1 MPVKKTYPC
10 WPGVPS
16 SERFETVIRHLNWM
30 VKACMFFIPAALLPG
45 ICLLCVSWVKGKALL
60 PEIYIPQELPGYFAG
75 MLLPGTPIEATIYP
89 FLLWFFVVFSGLFL
103 FDIIICI
110 AACLWYGIQG
120 KSYKAPDCSRVV
132 PELFLIIPGL
142 SAAYLVSGAELPE
155 PPQVPAQQVL
165 QEAVENNDHDKVR
178 TILTRKNLQ
187 DAPAGEL
194 LLVQMALHNNRDL
207 PRERYERALAAK
219 HLAVKPDSV
228 EDGYLSFALEYR
240 LYGHAVSSVA
250 RQVEEG
256 RTKRTVSSLVG
267 LACAIAAMFC
277 LAFLWHRI
285 HVLRRYAK
293 HIPAQWHITGKY
305 PTIF

>member
-45 ICLLCVSWVKGKALL
+45 ICLLCVSWVKGQALL
-60 PEIYIPQELPGYFAG
+60 PEIYMPQELLGYFSG

-89 FLLWFFVVFSGLFL
+89 FLLWFFVVLSGLFL
-103 FDIIICI
+103 FDIMICI
-110 AACLWYGIQG
+110 AVCLWYGIRG
-120 KSYKAPDCSRVV
+120 RSYMAPDCSRVV
-132 PELFLIIPGL
+132 PEFFLIIPGL

-155 PPQVPAQQVL
+155 PPQLPAQQVL

-187 DAPAGEL
+187 NSPAGEL
-194 LLVQMALHNNRDL
+194 LLVQIALRNNRDL

-219 HLAVKPDSV
+219 HLAVKPDSAA
-228 EDGYLSFALEYR
+228 DGYLSFALEYR
-240 LYGHAVSSVA
+240 LYGHAVSAAA
-250 RQVEEG
+250 RQVEAG
-256 RTKRTVSSLVG
+256 RTKRTVSSFGG
-267 LACAIAAMFC
+267 LACAVAAMFC
-277 LAFLWHRI
+277 LVFLLHRI

-305 PTIF
+305 PTIS

>member
-45 ICLLCVSWVKGKALL
+45 ICLLCVSWVKGQALL
-60 PEIYIPQELPGYFAG
+60 PEIYMPQELLGYFSG

-103 FDIIICI
+103 FDIMICI
-110 AACLWYGIQG
+110 AVCLWYGIRG
-120 KSYKAPDCSRVV
+120 KSYMAPDCSRVV
-132 PELFLIIPGL
+132 PEFFLIIPGL

-155 PPQVPAQQVL
+155 PPQLPAQQVL

-187 DAPAGEL
+187 NSPAGEL
-194 LLVQMALHNNRDL
+194 LLVQIALRNNRDL

-219 HLAVKPDSV
+219 HLAVKPDSAA
-228 EDGYLSFALEYR
+228 DGYLSFALEYR
-240 LYGHAVSSVA
+240 LYGHAVSSAA

-256 RTKRTVSSLVG
+256 RTKRTVSSLGG
-267 LACAIAAMFC
+267 LACAVAAMFC
-277 LAFLWHRI
+277 LVFLLHRI

-305 PTIF
+305 PTTS

>member
-10 WPGVPS
+10 WPGIPS

-103 FDIIICI
+103 FDIMICI
-110 AACLWYGIQG
+110 TACLWYGIQG

-142 SAAYLVSGAELPE
+142 SAVFLVRGAELPE

-187 DAPAGEL
+187 NSPAGEL
-194 LLVQMALHNNRDL
+194 LLVQIALRNNRDL

-219 HLAVKPDSV
+219 HLAVKPDSAA
-228 EDGYLSFALEYR
+228 DGYLSFALEYR

>member
-45 ICLLCVSWVKGKALL
+45 ICLLCVSWVKGQALL
-60 PEIYIPQELPGYFAG
+60 PEIYMPQELLGYFSG

-103 FDIIICI
+103 FDIMICI
-110 AACLWYGIQG
+110 TACLWYGIQG

-187 DAPAGEL
+187 NSPAGEL
-194 LLVQMALHNNRDL
+194 LLVQIALRNNRDL

-219 HLAVKPDSV
+219 HLAVKPDSAA
-228 EDGYLSFALEYR
+228 DGYLSFALEYR
-240 LYGHAVSSVA
+240 LYGHAVSAAA

-293 HIPAQWHITGKY
+293 HFPARWHITGKY

>member
-45 ICLLCVSWVKGKALL
+45 ICLLCVSWVKGQALL

-75 MLLPGTPIEATIYP
+75 ILLPGTPIEATIYP

-103 FDIIICI
+103 FDIMICI
-110 AACLWYGIQG
+110 TACLWYGIQG

-142 SAAYLVSGAELPE
+142 SAGFLVRGAELPA

>member
-1 MPVKKTYPC
+1 MPVKKTYLC

-45 ICLLCVSWVKGKALL
+45 ICLLCVSWVKGKTLL
-60 PEIYIPQELPGYFAG
+60 PEIYMPQELPGYFAG

-89 FLLWFFVVFSGLFL
+89 FLLWFPVVFSGLFL
-103 FDIIICI
+103 FDMMICI
-110 AACLWYGIQG
+110 AASLWYGIRG
-120 KSYKAPDCSRVV
+120 ESYRAPDCSRVV

-142 SAAYLVSGAELPE
+142 SAVFLVRGAELPE

-165 QEAVENNDHDKVR
+165 QEAVEHNDYDKVQA
-178 TILTRKNLQ
+178 ILARKGLQ
-187 DAPAGEL
+187 GAPAGEL
-194 LLVQMALHNNRDL
+194 LLVQIALHNNKDL
-207 PRERYERALAAK
+207 PREHYERALAAK
-219 HLAVKPDSV
+219 HLAVKPDSA

-240 LYGHAVSSVA
+240 LYGHAVSSAA

-256 RTKRTVSSLVG
+256 RTKRTVSSLGG
-267 LACAIAAMFC
+267 LACAVAAMFC
-277 LAFLWHRI
+277 LVFLLHRI

-305 PTIF
+305 PTTS